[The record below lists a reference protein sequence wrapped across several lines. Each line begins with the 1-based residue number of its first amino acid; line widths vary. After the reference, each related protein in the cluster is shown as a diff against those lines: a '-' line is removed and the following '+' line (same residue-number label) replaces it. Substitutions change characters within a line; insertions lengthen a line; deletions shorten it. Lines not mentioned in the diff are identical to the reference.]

1 MPKKTEP
8 ADVIDAEGV
17 SRELRRFQLLIRLFK
32 QYADVN
38 RAEIARRTGIDET
51 HLSKLCNT
59 EKYGYTGLSADIVRM
74 VRDGLQTSPDFFFDP
89 ELIPVQSEGELLQ
102 VYSLDAQRQKN
113 WQRSVEERLQELTS
127 AKVEQGAKL
136 LELQAEVARKDHEIM
151 RLKTELASARS
162 GGPSRPRT
170 RTRPPA

>member
-1 MPKKTEP
+1 MPKSKATP
-8 ADVIDAEGV
+8 VAPEGI
-17 SRELRRFQLLIRLFK
+17 SRELRRFQLLVRLFRE
-32 QYADVN
+32 YANVN

-89 ELIPVQSEGELLQ
+89 ELIPTTNEAELLQ

-113 WQRSVEERLQELTS
+113 WQRSVEERLQELTT
-127 AKVEQGAKL
+127 AKVEHTARL
-136 LELQAEVARKDHEIM
+136 LELQAEVERKNHEIL
-151 RLKTELASARS
+151 RLKNELAAAR
-162 GGPSRPRT
+162 GGGTRSRS
-170 RTRPPA
+170 RTRPPT